1 LTNQSATLTIPK
13 RHFDRTKARFT
24 SALKKDSSSLANS
37 ETQAPSK
44 CVSKRLAVGTVY
56 HFYLRLEGQP
66 AQLSQK
72 EDCLRRVTVP
82 ETYDASEPIEKK
94 GI

>member
-1 LTNQSATLTIPK
+1 LTIPK

-44 CVSKRLAVGTVY
+44 CVSKRLAVGTVTID
-56 HFYLRLEGQP
+56 EGRQKVLVGVILG
-66 AQLSQK
+66 QLGDLNSKQ
-72 EDCLRRVTVP
+72 
-82 ETYDASEPIEKK
+82 AA
-94 GI
+94 